1 MYCHRCGNQL
11 PDASMFCNRCGARM
25 RAAEAKPRHPGSI
38 IPPPRPARRYPVI
51 ESQYSAAPPEED
63 EEIYYDDQDEYQDE
77 DQEEDQPEDRQK
89 KRPKKQ
95 SEKVIFRI
103 HQAFYPAAVA
113 YFFASVCTIAIGALV
128 YYLSLPYTVALVGAV
143 ICFVPAIIRHMQLV
157 NTIYI
162 LTNTKIEIETGIF
175 SKSSRNIPLRHVLDV
190 LVSET
195 FKERLI
201 GIGDIL
207 IDTASTDSKM
217 KLDNINDPRKYADMI
232 LNQLHNW
239 G

>member
-11 PDASMFCNRCGARM
+11 PDASLFCNRCGARI
-25 RAAEAKPRHPGSI
+25 RSTEERPRHPGSI
-38 IPPPRPARRYPVI
+38 IPPPRPARRYPI
-51 ESQYSAAPPEED
+51 MESQYTSAPAEED
-63 EEIYYDDQDEYQDE
+63 EEIYDDDQDEELYE
-77 DQEEDQPEDRQK
+77 DMEEDQPEDRRK
-89 KRPKKQ
+89 KRPQKQ

-113 YFFASVCTIAIGALV
+113 YFLASVCTIGIAAIV
-128 YYLSLPYTVALVGAV
+128 YYLSAPYQVALVGV
-143 ICFVPAIIRHMQLV
+143 VVCFVPAIIRHIQLV

-162 LTNTKIEIETGIF
+162 LTNVKIEIETGVF

-207 IDTASTDSKM
+207 IDTASAESKM
-217 KLDNINDPRKYADMI
+217 KLDNINDPRRYADMI

-239 G
+239 N

>member
-1 MYCHRCGNQL
+1 
-11 PDASMFCNRCGARM
+11 M
-25 RAAEAKPRHPGSI
+25 RSAEARHRHPGSI
-38 IPPPRPARRYPVI
+38 IPPPRPARRYPII
-51 ESQYSAAPPEED
+51 ESPHPGAPPEED
-63 EEIYYDDQDEYQDE
+63 EEIYYDGQDEEPYDDPE
-77 DQEEDQPEDRQK
+77 ADQPEDRPK
-89 KRPKKQ
+89 KRPNKQ

-113 YFFASVCTIAIGALV
+113 YFLSSLCTIGIGALV
-128 YYLSLPYTVALVGAV
+128 YYFSLPIKVALVGGV
-143 ICFVPAIIRHMQLV
+143 TCFVPAFIRHMQLL

-195 FKERLI
+195 FKERMI

-207 IDTASTDSKM
+207 IDTASADSKM

-232 LNQLHNW
+232 LNQLHDW
-239 G
+239 D

>member
-1 MYCHRCGNQL
+1 M
-11 PDASMFCNRCGARM
+11 
-25 RAAEAKPRHPGSI
+25 
-38 IPPPRPARRYPVI
+38 
-51 ESQYSAAPPEED
+51 ESQYTSVPADED
-63 EEIYYDDQDEYQDE
+63 EEIYYDDQNE
-77 DQEEDQPEDRQK
+77 DMEEDQPEDRRK
-89 KRPKKQ
+89 KRPNKR

-113 YFFASVCTIAIGALV
+113 YFLASVCTIGIAAIV
-128 YYLSLPYTVALVGAV
+128 YYLSAPFQVALVGAV
-143 ICFVPAIIRHMQLV
+143 VCFVPAIIRHIQLI

-162 LTNTKIEIETGIF
+162 LTNTKIEIETGVF

-207 IDTASTDSKM
+207 IDTASAESKM
-217 KLDNINDPRKYADMI
+217 KLDNINDPRRYADMI
-232 LNQLHNW
+232 LDQLHNW
-239 G
+239 N

>member
-1 MYCHRCGNQL
+1 
-11 PDASMFCNRCGARM
+11 M

>member
-1 MYCHRCGNQL
+1 
-11 PDASMFCNRCGARM
+11 M
-25 RAAEAKPRHPGSI
+25 RSAEGRARHPGSI
-38 IPPPRPARRYPVI
+38 IPPPRPARRYPVL
-51 ESQYSAAPPEED
+51 ESQFSAAPPEED
-63 EEIYYDDQDEYQDE
+63 EEIYYDDPDEDQDE
-77 DQEEDQPEDRQK
+77 DQVEDPPEDRQK

-113 YFFASVCTIAIGALV
+113 YFLASLCTIAIGVLV
-128 YYLSLPYTVALVGAV
+128 YYFSLPLKVALVGAV
-143 ICFVPAIIRHMQLV
+143 ACFIPAVIRHMQLV

-239 G
+239 N